1 MDPRDW
7 SRIQQG
13 IFAGES
19 GGDYGALFGYQNR
32 PNGRFSN
39 VNLTDMTVDQALDFA
54 RPSGPY
60 GQYVKGQVGRVATP
74 MGAYQVVG
82 TTLRGAK
89 EGLGLTGGEQM
100 TTALQDKIGQW
111 IYKTQGT
118 GAWEGY
124 KPMTDAQ
131 AIAAQTMTALGKQPQ
146 GQASTQGAAPM
157 MQQEQKPRGLLGSL
171 GIQKM
176 EEGAEGETG
185 QRFYNRDSFK
195 DTAAILAQGFGRMG
209 IMGMEE
215 IADSVAKQR
224 TEAKAQN
231 KTIEMLGKMG
241 TPQAMS
247 AIEYINAGGAAT
259 DALKIAFAKPEKVTP
274 YTDAAKLR
282 ADFDRGLI
290 SQDELEAA
298 TQRLAQGKQNDTTD
312 FKNYQQLK
320 VYNQDLTFE
329 QYMKDKN
336 RKPLQEKGAYRVG
349 EEILGGV
356 TFDPNTGE
364 HFVLEDGLRVPI
376 DISAATP
383 VTDSTFANA
392 MPKYTAFE
400 KLDTELRDDKTSM
413 DRLQDYMKS
422 VGNTNTGFRRL
433 GDQMTTALKT
443 LLSGVAGADWTSLST
458 EELNTA
464 VAQGQLQGLLGRFR
478 IETVGGG
485 VMTEQDALRII
496 SNLGG
501 DVNALQNPEIVAAQI
516 ERLFRG
522 KLSQFETK
530 RKRHDAGVD
539 AIYGG
544 MGFEKVG
551 DYDFDES
558 VFDLRGPEGEVPPP
572 IAGAQRTK
580 NGIEFK
586 VLDN

>member
-1 MDPRDW
+1 MADFYISPGTRAKYRPSSDAMNISMDFNA
-7 SRIQQG
+7 S
-13 IFAGES
+13 
-19 GGDYGALFGYQNR
+19 
-32 PNGRFSN
+32 PNGGARGTEVIIPNNSSPSVRAAAEKYNQLVAGFANKYGITGYPVRGVRTRAENKRGVANTIHAEPFFNDDEAMQRAVQENPAEFAELYRS
-39 VNLTDMTVDQALDFA
+39 AFGGLDNA
-54 RPSGPY
+54 RLIAPHG
-60 GQYVKGQVGRVATP
+60 VGKD
-74 MGAYQVVG
+74 
-82 TTLRGAK
+82 RGASSAFFGD
-89 EGLGLTGGEQM
+89 ETSYGELM
-100 TTALQDKIGQW
+100 ANSL
-111 IYKTQGT
+111 
-118 GAWEGY
+118 
-124 KPMTDAQ
+124 
-131 AIAAQTMTALGKQPQ
+131 L
-146 GQASTQGAAPM
+146 GQAPQPTTSTQGAAPM
-157 MQQEQKPRGLLGSL
+157 MQQKEKPRGLLGSL

-185 QRFYNRDSFK
+185 QRFYQRDSFK

-231 KTIEMLGKMG
+231 KTMEALMKMG
-241 TPQAMS
+241 TPQAQ
-247 AIEYINAGGAAT
+247 AAVEYINAGG
-259 DALKIAFAKPEKVTP
+259 DPVSALKMAFEKPGT
-274 YTDAAKLR
+274 
-282 ADFDRGLI
+282 
-290 SQDELEAA
+290 
-298 TQRLAQGKQNDTTD
+298 DTTD

-320 VYNQDLTFE
+320 VSNQDLTFE

-383 VTDSTFANA
+383 VTDATFANA

-558 VFDLRGPEGEVPPP
+558 VFDLRGTAVEVPPP

-580 NGIEFK
+580 NGVEFK